1 MHRSTVELIEQ
12 QLHISLKPNY
22 LRVIDE
28 SDQHIGHPGAKSGG
42 GHFRVIIYA
51 KSLQGLSRINQ
62 HRQINQAL
70 QALFSAKIHALAIE
84 VLDKSPHSDTL

>member
-1 MHRSTVELIEQ
+1 MHHPTLALIEQ
-12 QLHISLKPNY
+12 KLQTNLKPKY
-22 LRVIDE
+22 LKVIDE
-28 SDQHIGHPGAKSGG
+28 SDQHIGHPGAQGGG

-70 QALFSAKIHALAIE
+70 QALFSTKIHALAIE
-84 VLDKSPHSDTL
+84 VLDSQPDPNTL